1 MAKGVGRERVR
12 AKIKEVVARI
22 LQHELKDPRM
32 GFVTVID
39 CALSP
44 DYRHATIK
52 VSILA
57 EREAETRKILKMLED
72 ARGYVQRGVAG
83 SLRTRVTPELR
94 FELDRGAE
102 KSIRISNL
110 LDELAK
116 ERQTREGGEAA
127 GPADAEVEAEEAEAL
142 AGDEDEEFDGDLWEE
157 YEGDADDED
166 EDDDE
171 GQ

>member
-1 MAKGVGRERVR
+1 
-12 AKIKEVVARI
+12 
-22 LQHELKDPRM
+22 
-32 GFVTVID
+32 VID

-57 EREAETRKILKMLED
+57 DRDAEVRKILKMLED

-83 SLRTRVTPELR
+83 RLRTRVTPELR

-102 KSIRISNL
+102 QSVKISSL
-110 LDELAK
+110 LDDLKK
-116 ERQTREGGEAA
+116 EREQREGGVPP
-127 GPADAEVEAEEAEAL
+127 PADAEAEAEEAEAL
-142 AGDEDEEFDGDLWEE
+142 AGDEEEEFDGDLWEE
-157 YEGDADDED
+157 YEDAEGDDE

-171 GQ
+171 GR